1 MFQLQNVNT
10 NRNAR
15 EKKNLINFNPAK
27 ASKSIM
33 NESEAGGNISNSNL
47 KWLCVNWME
56 RNSIEQ
62 QRKLQRIWNWTI
74 EWKIHPSFQLENKNG
89 KKAAPTLCFQF
100 QSQTECGQQN
110 WTEEKYCHFG
120 VANKGWER
128 EREWKE
134 IGISKLSCIMPFW
147 LNPLRVPLS
156 CAVGPIPLLFVHI
169 AHPRHGRQILLFF
182 DDTGDKLEYNWL
194 ILAFS
199 R

>member
-1 MFQLQNVNT
+1 M
-10 NRNAR
+10 AMR
-15 EKKNLINFNPAK
+15 ELDGAQQHRATTKIAKNLKLNDWMKNSSLF
-27 ASKSIM
+27 SIGEQKRE
-33 NESEAGGNISNSNL
+33 ESSAHAVFPISEPNGVRTAEL
-47 KWLCVNWME
+47 NWRE
-56 RNSIEQ
+56 ILSFWCGK
-62 QRKLQRIWNWTI
+62 QR
-74 EWKIHPSFQLENKNG
+74 
-89 KKAAPTLCFQF
+89 
-100 QSQTECGQQN
+100 
-110 WTEEKYCHFG
+110 
-120 VANKGWER
+120 VWER

-156 CAVGPIPLLFVHI
+156 CAVGPIPLLFVHT